1 MLLVSRRTAATF
13 LGLALVAACS
23 KRPATAGGQPVS
35 PGATVLALGDSL
47 TYGTGAPA
55 EAAYPALLASASGW
69 NVVNAGVPGHTS
81 AQALAALPALLAE
94 HVPALVIVSIGGND
108 LLRRQDEQVLR
119 ENLRRTLAAVRDAG
133 AQALLVAVPRPTLS
147 SQLTGSLSDHPL
159 YAEIAAEAG
168 VPLHAEGWSTVL
180 ADARLKS
187 DTIHANAAG
196 YAAFAEGLQASLR
209 RSGLLAH

>member
-1 MLLVSRRTAATF
+1 MLLVSRRTATAF
-13 LGLALVAACS
+13 LGLALVAACTR
-23 KRPATAGGQPVS
+23 RPAPAAGRPVG

-47 TYGTGAPA
+47 TFGTGAPA
-55 EAAYPALLASASGW
+55 EAAYPALLAAATGW

-81 AQALAALPALLAE
+81 AQALERLPALLAE
-94 HVPALVIVSIGGND
+94 QLPALVIVSIGGND
-108 LLRRQDEQVLR
+108 LLRRQDENVLR
-119 ENLRRTLAAVRDAG
+119 ENLRRTLAAVREAG

-180 ADARLKS
+180 AEERLKS
-187 DTIHANAAG
+187 DRIHANAAG
-196 YAAFAEGLQASLR
+196 YAAFAAGLQASLR
-209 RSGLLAH
+209 RSGLLVH